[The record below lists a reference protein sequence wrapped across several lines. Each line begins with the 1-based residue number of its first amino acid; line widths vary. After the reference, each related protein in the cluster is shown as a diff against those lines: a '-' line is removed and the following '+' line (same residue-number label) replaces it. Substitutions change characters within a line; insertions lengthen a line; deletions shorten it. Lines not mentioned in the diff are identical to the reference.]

1 MKINT
6 ESGLWRNKMFGLP
19 VEAISMLGSTA
30 LGGVMK
36 MWSQSQADKAE
47 QHKMMLQAN
56 QQVQESVDSARA
68 YQNPNAAWIRRFI
81 VVTAMLAGIGI
92 VFMAPLLNQV
102 TNIPVEVTQGSKF
115 LFGIFDSTRT
125 VTEYLTLEGWVTPE
139 WLPVAIMNI
148 IGFYF
153 GSAAMTRNK

>member
-1 MKINT
+1 
-6 ESGLWRNKMFGLP
+6 MFGLP
-19 VEAISMLGSTA
+19 VEAMSMLGSTA
-30 LGGVMK
+30 LGGIMK

-56 QQVQESVDSARA
+56 QQVQDTVDSARA

-81 VVTAMLAGIGI
+81 VVTAMLSGIGI
-92 VFMAPLLNQV
+92 VFLAPLMGHV
-102 TNIPVEVTQGSKF
+102 TNIPMETTTGSKY
-115 LFGIFDSTRT
+115 LFGIIDNTRV
-125 VTEYLTLEGWVTPE
+125 VTEYLTLDGWVTPE

-153 GSAAMTRNK
+153 GSAAMQRNK

>member
-1 MKINT
+1 
-6 ESGLWRNKMFGLP
+6 MFGLP

-81 VVTAMLAGIGI
+81 VVTAMLSGIGI

-102 TNIPVEVTQGSKF
+102 TNIPVEVTHGSKF
-115 LFGIFDSTRT
+115 LFGIFDSTHT

-139 WLPVAIMNI
+139 WLPVSILNI

-153 GSAAMTRNK
+153 GSAAMTRGK

>member
-1 MKINT
+1 
-6 ESGLWRNKMFGLP
+6 MFGLP

-81 VVTAMLAGIGI
+81 VVTAMLSGIGI

-102 TNIPVEVTQGSKF
+102 TNIPVEVTHGSKF
-115 LFGIFDSTRT
+115 LFGIFDSTHT

-139 WLPVAIMNI
+139 WLPVSIMNI

-153 GSAAMTRNK
+153 GSAAMTRGK

>member
-1 MKINT
+1 V
-6 ESGLWRNKMFGLP
+6 FGLP
-19 VEAISMLGSTA
+19 IEAVSMLGSTA

-36 MWSQSQADKAE
+36 MWAQSQADKAE

-56 QQVQESVDSARA
+56 QQVQESVDSARN
-68 YQNPNAAWIRRFI
+68 YYNPNAAWIRRFI
-81 VVTAMLAGIGI
+81 VVSAMMAGIGI
-92 VFMAPLLNQV
+92 VFLAPLLNQV
-102 TNIPVEVTQGSKF
+102 TNIPIEVTHGSKM

>member
-1 MKINT
+1 
-6 ESGLWRNKMFGLP
+6 MFGLP

-102 TNIPVEVTQGSKF
+102 TNIPVEVAQGSKF
-115 LFGIFDSTRT
+115 LFGIFDSTHT

-139 WLPVAIMNI
+139 WLPVSIMNI

-153 GSAAMTRNK
+153 GSAAMTRSK

>member
-1 MKINT
+1 M
-6 ESGLWRNKMFGLP
+6 LGLP

-56 QQVQESVDSARA
+56 QQVQEGIDSARA

-102 TNIPVEVTQGSKF
+102 TNIPVEVTHGSKF
-115 LFGIFDSTRT
+115 LFGIFDSTHT

-139 WLPVAIMNI
+139 WLPVSIMNI

-153 GSAAMTRNK
+153 GSAAMTRGK

>member
-1 MKINT
+1 
-6 ESGLWRNKMFGLP
+6 MFGLP

-56 QQVQESVDSARA
+56 RQVQESVDSARA

-81 VVTAMLAGIGI
+81 VVTAMLSGIGI

-102 TNIPVEVTQGSKF
+102 TNIPVEVTHGSKF
-115 LFGIFDSTRT
+115 LFGIFDNTHT

-139 WLPVAIMNI
+139 WLPVSIMNI

-153 GSAAMTRNK
+153 GSAAMTRAK

>member
-1 MKINT
+1 
-6 ESGLWRNKMFGLP
+6 MFGLP

-56 QQVQESVDSARA
+56 RQVQESVDSARA

-81 VVTAMLAGIGI
+81 VVTAMLSGIGI

-102 TNIPVEVTQGSKF
+102 TNIPVEVTHGSKF
-115 LFGIFDSTRT
+115 LFGIFDNTHT

-153 GSAAMTRNK
+153 GSAAMTRAK

>member
-1 MKINT
+1 
-6 ESGLWRNKMFGLP
+6 MFGLP

-81 VVTAMLAGIGI
+81 VVTAMLSGIGI

-102 TNIPVEVTQGSKF
+102 TNIPVEVTHGSKF
-115 LFGIFDSTRT
+115 LFGIFDNTHT

-153 GSAAMTRNK
+153 GSAAMTRAK

>member
-1 MKINT
+1 
-6 ESGLWRNKMFGLP
+6 MFGLP

-102 TNIPVEVTQGSKF
+102 TNIPVEVTHGSKF
-115 LFGIFDSTRT
+115 LFGIFDSTHT

-139 WLPVAIMNI
+139 WLPVSIMHI

>member
-1 MKINT
+1 M
-6 ESGLWRNKMFGLP
+6 LGLP

-115 LFGIFDSTRT
+115 LFGIFDSTHT

-139 WLPVAIMNI
+139 WLPVSIMNI

-153 GSAAMTRNK
+153 GSAAMTRGK

>member
-1 MKINT
+1 
-6 ESGLWRNKMFGLP
+6 MFGLP
-19 VEAISMLGSTA
+19 IEAVSMLGSTA
-30 LGGVMK
+30 LGGIMK

-56 QQVQESVDSARA
+56 QQVQKTVDSARA

-102 TNIPVEVTQGSKF
+102 TNIPIEVTHGSKF
-115 LFGIFDSTRT
+115 LFGIFDNTRT